1 MSSFNYEDCHLTY
14 FVSVG
19 AGLFNDEIAQ
29 ALSRAISPICTQFKL
44 VVTDT
49 VTELITSS
57 KGTQNTTLSIRG
69 FYCII
74 IFKTDEDRSMFKLT
88 VPNNDAMEELVIK
101 VLQH

>member
-1 MSSFNYEDCHLTY
+1 M
-14 FVSVG
+14 
-19 AGLFNDEIAQ
+19 FNDEISQ
-29 ALSRAISPICTQFKL
+29 AVSRAISPICTRFKI

-49 VTELITSS
+49 VRELIDSS
-57 KGTQNTTLSIRG
+57 QGVKNASLALRG

-74 IFKTDEDRSMFKLT
+74 VFENDEDRSMFKLT